1 MAGKYRASADSG
13 TPEAQ
18 ADTIWE
24 HLPAEQRYAAR
35 ANIDV
40 YLDDFISVI
49 QGAPME
55 RCQILWHLFH
65 QINRVFCPNKEADTD
80 RKYPISQNNLGQGDG
95 DQSTINTVLGWDL
108 VRAIVDRP

>member
-1 MAGKYRASADSG
+1 MAGKYRATDDSG

-40 YLDDFISVI
+40 YLDDFISVV
-49 QGAPME
+49 QGGPRE

-65 QINRVFCPNKEADTD
+65 
-80 RKYPISQNNLGQGDG
+80 
-95 DQSTINTVLGWDL
+95 
-108 VRAIVDRP
+108 